1 MISVRSQ
8 WGRYNLPRS
17 ISTQQIK
24 QGQTKTSR
32 FCDLDSI
39 AFIQTLA
46 THQPWAR
53 SKSRHTVTLPGQE
66 RGDAKQMGCASRCR
80 QREKSA
86 DFCPQRNRS
95 RHRNGRYEPLETSFN
110 VLETSLKLP
119 IQHKELDTTSL
130 VGFHWKALR
139 APKLGIN

>member
-80 QREKSA
+80 QRENLRI
-86 DFCPQRNRS
+86 FVR
-95 RHRNGRYEPLETSFN
+95 
-110 VLETSLKLP
+110 
-119 IQHKELDTTSL
+119 KEIDPGTEMA
-130 VGFHWKALR
+130 GMNH
-139 APKLGIN
+139 